1 MFFLNTERIFCDF
14 FNSSCEKRVDHTHGD
29 DRLEI
34 GLCVQGLFFA
44 TKMDGEVWQLKDRFF
59 GVPIAALKFI
69 AFDLNDDSSGKSKV
83 SIKPRPPKTPS
94 VSHNIELVIATCL
107 EFTEGSK
114 FEDWG
119 VSVTADNLE
128 GSNCLLV
135 A

>member
-1 MFFLNTERIFCDF
+1 
-14 FNSSCEKRVDHTHGD
+14 
-29 DRLEI
+29 
-34 GLCVQGLFFA
+34 
-44 TKMDGEVWQLKDRFF
+44 MDGEVWQLKDRFF

-83 SIKPRPPKTPS
+83 SIKPSPPKTPS

-114 FEDWG
+114 FEDRG

-128 GSNCLLV
+128 GSNGLLV